1 LRVLLGH
8 NLYRQ
13 LGGED
18 TEFRALREL
27 LATNGNQITEYI
39 RNNEEILNYGHWA
52 KATLAPRAVWAWDSY
67 RHLRTLLHREKAQ
80 VAHFHNTFP
89 LISPAAY
96 YACREEGVP
105 VVQTLQ
111 NYRLFCP
118 AANFFRDGKVCEE
131 CVEHSLWRGVRY
143 GCYRGS
149 RPATSVV
156 ALMLALHRA
165 RHTWTRMVDRFIAPS
180 QFARSKLIA
189 VGLPAEKI
197 AVKPNLVHPD
207 PGVENGAGSGAVFVG
222 RLSPEKGLRTLLGAW
237 EVLGSRVPLRI
248 VGHGPLREELEG
260 QVARGGLSSV
270 RFEGYQP
277 REQTLAAV
285 KSAAF
290 LIAPSECYETFSL
303 STVEAFACGL
313 PVIASR
319 LGAMQEIVEDGRTGM
334 LFHAGNSTDL
344 AEKVNWAWSH
354 PGQME
359 QMGREAR
366 AQYQAK
372 YLGDRNYELLLGV
385 YKRAMETSGP
395 TRLSP

>member
-1 LRVLLGH
+1 MRILLGH

-27 LATNGNQITEYI
+27 LSTNGHQLHEYI
-39 RNNEEILNYGHWA
+39 RNNEEILHHGLWA
-52 KATLAPRAVWAWDSY
+52 KATLSPRAVWAWDSY
-67 RHLRTLLHREKAQ
+67 RHLRTLLHREKTQ

-118 AANFFRDGKVCEE
+118 AANFFRDEKVCEE

-149 RPATSVV
+149 RAATGVV
-156 ALMLALHRA
+156 ALMLAFHRA
-165 RHTWTRMVDRFIAPS
+165 RQTWTRMVDHFIAPS

-197 AVKPNLVHPD
+197 SVKPNLVHPD
-207 PGVENGAGSGAVFVG
+207 PGVKNGAGDGAVFVG
-222 RLSPEKGLRTLLGAW
+222 RLSPEKGLRTLLRAW
-237 EVLGSRVPLRI
+237 EVLGGRVPLRI
-248 VGHGPLREELEG
+248 VGHGPLREELED
-260 QVARGGLSSV
+260 QVERGGLSSV
-270 RFEGYQP
+270 RFEGYLP

-290 LIAPSECYETFSL
+290 LIAASECYETFSL
-303 STVEAFACGL
+303 STMEAFACGL

-319 LGAMQEIVEDGRTGM
+319 LGAIQEIVEEGRTG
-334 LFHAGNSTDL
+334 LHFQAGNSEDL
-344 AEKVNWAWSH
+344 AEKVNWAWTH
-354 PGQME
+354 AGQME

-366 AQYQAK
+366 GQYQSK
-372 YLGDRNYELLLGV
+372 YAGDRNYELLMDI
-385 YKRAMETSGP
+385 YKRAIGVSRP
-395 TRLSP
+395 IRSSP